1 MNFVF
6 LMDPLSTVIMGKD
19 TSFILMLEGHKRGH
33 SIFFV
38 TDGGMTILNGKV
50 YFHAISVIPQKIAEN
65 PFILKKNIELSQD
78 EVDCVFVRSDPPF
91 DSQYLLNTWI
101 LDRLP
106 KHIPVINSPAGLR
119 TVNEKIWVTQFDSL
133 IPRTFIGRNRQDM
146 LDFIFSE
153 KNVIAKP
160 TDGHG
165 GTSVFHIQPG
175 DKNTNVI
182 LESLTKSWSQDI
194 ILQQYIPEAQK
205 GDKRILLLNGE
216 PLGAI
221 LRVHAP
227 GDHRNNF
234 FAGGKP
240 MATELTGRDKEI
252 IQILK
257 PELQR
262 LGLYFVGIDTIGNY
276 LTEVNVTSPTCLQE
290 MNQIYGENLE
300 VKVIDFAEK
309 LIQQCRN

>member
-6 LMDPLSTVIMGKD
+6 LMDPLSTVIMDKD
-19 TSFILMLEGHKRGH
+19 TSFILMLEGYKRGH

-38 TDGGMTILNGKV
+38 TDGGMTIQNGKV
-50 YFHAISVIPQKIAEN
+50 YFHATSVIPQKVAEN
-65 PFILKKNIELSQD
+65 PFILKKNIELSQE

-106 KHIPVINSPAGLR
+106 KHIPVINSPLGLR
-119 TVNEKIWVTQFDSL
+119 TVNEKIWTTQFTSL
-133 IPRTFIGRNRQDM
+133 IPKTFVGRNRQDI

-165 GTSVFHIQPG
+165 GTSVFYIQPG

-182 LESLTKSWSQDI
+182 LETLTKSWSQDI

-221 LRVHAP
+221 LRLHSP
-227 GDHRNNF
+227 DDHRNNF
-234 FAGGKP
+234 FSGGKP
-240 MATELTGRDKEI
+240 KEAGITSRDEEI
-252 IQILK
+252 IRILK
-257 PELQR
+257 PELLK
-262 LGLYFVGIDTIGNY
+262 LGLYFVGIDILGNY

-290 MNQIYGENLE
+290 INQFNNDALE
-300 VKVIDFAEK
+300 VQVIDFAEK